1 MYKRPSQPETL
12 APLSHSFPDQ
22 PPPPL
27 FSCSDPAPAP
37 PLRLRSITVLASPHC
52 ALAPPRLF
60 VRWRLRAAA
69 PCGGSQCGAVRG
81 ARASLRRGIV
91 RVPPAAVL
99 STSSTSRLLLVHR
112 PFLGSH
118 FAADR
123 AAVVGPAAGLCSFLR
138 KSRRIWLL
146 RPFVEELREALSS
159 GMDRTAS
166 HLSRFLGYFLS
177 L

>member
-22 PPPPL
+22 PLPPL
-27 FSCSDPAPAP
+27 FSFSDPAPAP

-91 RVPPAAVL
+91 RVTAGRRPLHLVHLAPPPRPPALPRVALCRRPCCCSWPRGRAPLVPAQVAPDSAPRAL
-99 STSSTSRLLLVHR
+99 RRGAPGGALLR
-112 PFLGSH
+112 DGSH
-118 FAADR
+118 CI
-123 AAVVGPAAGLCSFLR
+123 PSF
-138 KSRRIWLL
+138 
-146 RPFVEELREALSS
+146 
-159 GMDRTAS
+159 
-166 HLSRFLGYFLS
+166 
-177 L
+177 